1 MRRFPKLQTLRLVQK
16 RELGKFLR
24 ARFRISERRLCRL
37 LGIGRS
43 SMSYKS
49 RKDPQHALRI
59 RLRDL
64 AASRVCYGYRRLHV
78 LLRREGWMINLKRVR
93 RLYNLEGLSL
103 RLKKTKKRVSALRIV
118 PPPAQQPMNAGD
130 TVLIV
135 KRSVGRD

>member
-1 MRRFPKLQTLRLVQK
+1 
-16 RELGKFLR
+16 LGKFLR
-24 ARFRISERRLCRL
+24 VGFKISERRTCRL

-43 SMSYKS
+43 SMKYQS

-64 AASRVCYGYRRLHV
+64 AASRVRYGYRRLYV

-93 RLYNLEGLSL
+93 CLYNLEGLSL

-118 PPPAQQPMNAGD
+118 PPPAQQPNERWNMDTSAGVWILCPMPSMMD
-130 TVLIV
+130 AVFGCL
-135 KRSVGRD
+135 R